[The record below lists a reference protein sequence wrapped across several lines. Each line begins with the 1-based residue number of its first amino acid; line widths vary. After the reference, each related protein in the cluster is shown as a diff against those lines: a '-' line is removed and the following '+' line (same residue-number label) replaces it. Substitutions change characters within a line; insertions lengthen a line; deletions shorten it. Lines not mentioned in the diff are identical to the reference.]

1 MGEPRVEHLEVLEP
15 DSCVPAHVQT
25 CRALMILSLLV
36 GLASIMVSVLG
47 LKCTKIGR
55 TSENVKEQMVL
66 SGGILFV
73 LSGTC
78 SVQTHVRGSFS
89 MFV

>member
-1 MGEPRVEHLEVLEP
+1 MWG
-15 DSCVPAHVQT
+15 SCLPAHLQA

-73 LSGTC
+73 LSGTSPR
-78 SVQTHVRGSFS
+78 SVPGSS
-89 MFV
+89 SDGGT

>member
-1 MGEPRVEHLEVLEP
+1 MNIWKFCL
-15 DSCVPAHVQT
+15 PAHLQA

-73 LSGTC
+73 LSGT
-78 SVQTHVRGSFS
+78 SP
-89 MFV
+89 